1 MKKAIEIKKIS
12 ITDLSTDAIVNA
24 ANDRLAPGSG
34 VCGAIFDAAGYY
46 DLQKACNAISHCDT
60 GDAVITP
67 GFNLKAKYVIHAVGP
82 IWNDGKHGEPEK
94 LRSAYRKSL
103 ELAVVNHCSSI
114 GFSLISAGVF
124 GCPIVTAWQ
133 EAFAGCKEFF
143 DSHADT
149 ELTVIFAVLNDNI
162 MATGQKILTQYDLKV
177 PLQSNEVFKKPS
189 VTKDSLTIGSQE
201 YDAVFFHKPE
211 EPNGFL
217 SNWYSSPFDI
227 DDTHFTSAE
236 QYIMYRKCIAFGD
249 AVSAKAVLA
258 TNDTA
263 LQQDIGRHASGY
275 IGSVWAGMRQMVAFE
290 GLIAKFSQNE
300 ELKKMLLDT
309 GDAILV
315 ECAGS
320 DKIWAC
326 GIRLDDNRRF
336 DALNWD
342 GSNILGFTLMR
353 VRDFLKQ

>member
-1 MKKAIEIKKIS
+1 MKYPIEIKKVS
-12 ITDLSTDAIVNA
+12 IIDLTTDAIVNA
-24 ANDRLAPGSG
+24 ANDHLAAGTG

-67 GFNLKAKYVIHAVGP
+67 GFNLKAKFVIHAVGP
-82 IWNDGKHGEPEK
+82 IWNDGKHGEPDL

-103 ELAVVNHCSSI
+103 ELAAANHCTSI
-114 GFSLISAGVF
+114 GFPLISAGVF
-124 GCPIVTAWQ
+124 GCPIDTAWR

-143 DSHADT
+143 DTHPDT
-149 ELTVIFAVLNDNI
+149 SLAVIFAVLNDNI
-162 MATGQKILTQYDLKV
+162 MAAGQKILVQYNLNDPLK
-177 PLQSNEVFKKPS
+177 NKETFKES
-189 VTKDSLTIGSQE
+189 AVIKDSLTMGNQK

-217 SNWYSSPFDI
+217 SNWYASPFDI
-227 DDTHFTSAE
+227 EGIHFTSTE
-236 QYIMYRKCIAFGD
+236 QYIMYKKCVTFGD
-249 AVSAKAVLA
+249 SDSAKAVLA
-258 TNDTA
+258 TSNTA
-263 LQQDIGRHASGY
+263 LQQDIGRHATGY
-275 IGSVWAGMRQMVAFE
+275 IGGVWAGMRQMVAFE
-290 GLIAKFSQNE
+290 GLMAKFIQNE

-336 DALNWD
+336 NASNWD

-353 VRDFLKQ
+353 VRDYIKR